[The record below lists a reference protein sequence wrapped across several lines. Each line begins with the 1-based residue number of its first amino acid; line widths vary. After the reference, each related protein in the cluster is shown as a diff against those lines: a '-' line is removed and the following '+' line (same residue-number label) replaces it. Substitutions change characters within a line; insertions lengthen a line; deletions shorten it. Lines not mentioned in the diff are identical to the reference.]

1 MDFPR
6 FDPRAFAV
14 LDFETTGLNYWAPD
28 FEVLGVSVA
37 APELAPAFFDFR
49 IVPNAVQWLRDMVPT
64 LEVGGW
70 NTKYEAH
77 VFRNLGV
84 ADPLKYHDGMIA
96 EALIYEHHLQYG
108 LDAVMR
114 RRLGRGKVDV
124 GSKTQLKDLPPEK
137 LAEYANG
144 DTLGTLEC
152 LQQQF
157 IELRQQGLERVY
169 DLEMEL
175 LPILAGM
182 EHTGVRVDIEGAY
195 AAIPVLTQK
204 IDEVQAEI
212 NRDVGRPF
220 NVNSTPQVRAIFK
233 PEKVGKWQYKL
244 VDGTLCGLTKSGGPS
259 IDQNVLKEMQHPL
272 ALKIRRLRKLIKTR
286 DTFIRGHVLGHADA
300 NGYVHTTF
308 NQTKSDADNGT
319 GTGRLSS
326 TDPALQQ
333 INARDPDTAEIIRSL
348 FLPDEGD
355 QWVCCDY
362 SQVDF
367 RFCVHLIRDE
377 RLYRAYRENPKTDF
391 HQVVSDM
398 TGIPRNP
405 PYAGAP
411 NTKQINLSLAFGA
424 GAGKTA
430 KTMGMPYTVEEW
442 DNRMI
447 LRPGPEAARIFDD
460 YHGRFPNI
468 RKFMKSAQDAGR
480 ARGYVKTLMG
490 RRLRFPGG
498 KGAHKAAGLLYQA
511 NAADAHKLGLIKTHR
526 ALQAHGSGRM
536 MISVHDEVNVSGD
549 ERVAEVV
556 APAYVDLAEMELRVP
571 ITCSVGIGANWR
583 RASAKD

>member
-6 FDPRAFAV
+6 FDPRTFTV
-14 LDFETTGLNYWAPD
+14 MDFETTGLKYWAPD

-37 APELAPAFFDFR
+37 APEMAPIFIDFR
-49 IVPNAVQWLRDMVPT
+49 FHPNGVQWLRDMVP
-64 LEVGGW
+64 LVEVGGW

-77 VFRNLGV
+77 IFRNLGV
-84 ADPLKYHDGMIA
+84 SDPLKYHDGMTA
-96 EALIYEHHLQYG
+96 EALIYEHHHSYG
-108 LDAVMR
+108 LDATMQ
-114 RRLGRGKVDV
+114 RRLGRGKVEV
-124 GSKTQLKDLPPEK
+124 GNKTKLKDIPPEK

-157 IELRQQGLERVY
+157 IELRQQELERVY
-169 DLEMEL
+169 DLEMDL
-175 LPILAGM
+175 LPILADM
-182 EHTGVRVDIEGAY
+182 EHVGVRVDIEAAH
-195 AAIPVLTQK
+195 AAIPVLTEK
-204 IDEVQAEI
+204 IDATQAEI
-212 NRDVGRPF
+212 NHDVGGVF
-220 NVNSTPQVRAIFK
+220 NVNSTPQIRALFK
-233 PEKVGKWQYKL
+233 PEKIDRWQYRL
-244 VDGTLCGLTKSGGPS
+244 IDGTLCGLTKSGGPS
-259 IDQNVLKEMQHPL
+259 IDQNVLKEMQHPV
-272 ALKIRRLRKLIKTR
+272 AVKIRRLRKLIKTR
-286 DTFIRGHVLGHADA
+286 DTFVRGHVLGHADDR
-300 NGYVHTTF
+300 GYVHTTF

-326 TDPALQQ
+326 TEPALQQ

-348 FLPDEGD
+348 FLPDYGD
-355 QWVCCDY
+355 EWICCDY

-377 RLYRAYRENPKTDF
+377 RLYRAYHENPKTDF
-391 HQVVSDM
+391 HQMVSDM

-430 KTMGMPYTVEEW
+430 KTMGMEYTVEEW
-442 DNRMI
+442 DNRMV
-447 LRPGPEAARIFDD
+447 LKPGAAAAKIFDE
-460 YHGRFPNI
+460 YHSRFPNI
-468 RKFMKSAQDAGR
+468 RKFMKQAAAVGR

-490 RRLRFPGG
+490 RRLRFPSGI
-498 KGAHKAAGLLYQA
+498 GAHKAAGLLYQA
-511 NAADAHKLGLIKTHR
+511 NAADAHKLGLIKTHK
-526 ALQAHGSGRM
+526 ALKEYGRGRM

-549 ERVAEVV
+549 EEVAKVV

-571 ITCSVGIGANWR
+571 ITCSTGIGANWR